1 MKRKELKKAFSNR
14 ERLFGGWISYDHSS
28 IAETFALSGF
38 DFIAID
44 MEHTPISLASAQRII
59 TISQGHNI
67 PCLPRPVSHSN
78 NYFKPIL
85 DSGSDGLIVQMVNN
99 YAQTENISK
108 FIKYPPLGE
117 RTYGVN
123 RAHSYGLDFDG
134 YIKSWNEESILIIQI
149 ESKEGV
155 DNIEEITTHP
165 SVDGVMIGP
174 YDLSGSYG
182 IPGDINNK
190 IIEKASIKV
199 IEACKKHGKSCGTQI
214 SEVNLQNTRNA
225 FNLGYTFVIM
235 GSDLFAITKWAKD
248 TKNLMLDFK
257 T

>member
-1 MKRKELKKAFSNR
+1 MKRKELKEAFKNR
-14 ERLFGGWISYDHSS
+14 ELLFGGWISYDHSA

-44 MEHTPISLASAQRII
+44 MEHTPISLSSAKRII
-59 TISQGHNI
+59 TISQGYNI

-78 NYFKPIL
+78 DYFKPIL

-99 YAQTENISK
+99 YAQTETISK

-123 RAHSYGLDFDG
+123 RAHSYGLEFEG
-134 YIKSWNEESILIIQI
+134 YIKNWNNESILIIQI

-155 DNIEEITTHP
+155 NNIEEITTHP

-174 YDLSGSYG
+174 YDLYGSFG
-182 IPGDINNK
+182 IPGDINNE
-190 IIEKASIKV
+190 IIQKAFVKV
-199 IEACKKHGKSCGTQI
+199 I
-214 SEVNLQNTRNA
+214 N
-225 FNLGYTFVIM
+225 Y
-235 GSDLFAITKWAKD
+235 
-248 TKNLMLDFK
+248 
-257 T
+257 